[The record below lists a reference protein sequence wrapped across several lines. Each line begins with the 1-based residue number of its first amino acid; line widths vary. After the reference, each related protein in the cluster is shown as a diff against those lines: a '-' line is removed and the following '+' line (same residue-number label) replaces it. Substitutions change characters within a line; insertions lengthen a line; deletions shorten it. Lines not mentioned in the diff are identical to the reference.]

1 MNTVMFLLIGVIG
14 GGFFFGLTSWFW
26 WRGRSQSVS
35 SLQVQALQNELTEL
49 KIKSEIW
56 REDLQLKQEK
66 NEFLS
71 EEKTALRIKI
81 TEISSENAVLEQK
94 LAEQSAN
101 FAEAQKTARLE
112 FEKLA
117 NRLFDEK
124 SQQFNKAN
132 QSSLA
137 QMLNP
142 LQTELK
148 EFKSKIEATH
158 TEETKQRSALEER
171 IKGLIEQTNK
181 VSAEANNLATALKGK
196 PQKRGQW
203 GEMILERILESSG
216 LSKDREYFLQ
226 HAIKDNAGNTQFL
239 DVLVKLPDNRD
250 IIIDSKVSL
259 VAYDQYCAAEHDS
272 DEQKNALKDHI
283 NAIKLHIDQLS
294 RKKYHEHEDSLDF
307 TMMFVPIE
315 PAFMLAIQ
323 GNDDL
328 WNFAYGKNI
337 LLVSPTNLIASLKLF
352 ADLWR
357 REWQNRNA
365 MEIAKRGELLYDKFV
380 GFAAN
385 FENVGSKLEDAQNA
399 YAKSLKQLR
408 DGQGSLVRQAEML
421 TELGVKSDK
430 KLPRGMLE

>member
-1 MNTVMFLLIGVIG
+1 MNAVFILLLGVVG
-14 GGFFFGLTSWFW
+14 GGVVVGVVSWLW
-26 WRGRSQSVS
+26 WRVKIIEVS
-35 SLQVQALQNELTEL
+35 G
-49 KIKSEIW
+49 
-56 REDLQLKQEK
+56 EK
-66 NEFLS
+66 
-71 EEKTALRIKI
+71 
-81 TEISSENAVLEQK
+81 AVLAQK
-94 LAEQSAN
+94 LTDQTHN
-101 FAEAQKTARLE
+101 FVATQQTAQLE

-117 NRLFDEK
+117 QRLFDEK
-124 SQQFNKAN
+124 SQQFAAAN

-137 QMLNP
+137 HLLNP
-142 LQTELK
+142 LQAELK
-148 EFKSKIEATH
+148 DFKSKIEATH

-226 HAIKDNAGNTQFL
+226 HSIKDQAGNNQRL
-239 DVLVKLPDNRD
+239 DVLVKLPDQRD
-250 IIIDSKVSL
+250 IVIDSKVSL
-259 VAYDQYCAAEHDS
+259 VAYDQYCAAENGS
-272 DEQKNALKDHI
+272 PEQETFLQAHLNAFKT
-283 NAIKLHIDQLS
+283 HIDQLS
-294 RKKYHEHEDSLDF
+294 SKKYHEQENSLDF

-315 PAFMLAIQ
+315 PAYMLAIQ
-323 GNDDL
+323 GNGDL
-328 WNFAYGKNI
+328 WNYAYGKNI

-385 FENVGSKLEDAQNA
+385 FEKVGESLDSAQKT
-399 YAKSLKQLR
+399 YAESLKQLR

-421 TELGVKSDK
+421 TELGIKSDK